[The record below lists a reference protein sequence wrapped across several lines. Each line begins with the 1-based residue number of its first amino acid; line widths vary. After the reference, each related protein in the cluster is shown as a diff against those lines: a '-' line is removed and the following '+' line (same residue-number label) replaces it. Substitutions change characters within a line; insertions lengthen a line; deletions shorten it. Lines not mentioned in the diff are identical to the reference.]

1 MRITADS
8 MAVLYH
14 HSTTATYIAYELV
27 VVLAR
32 GQFGQFGQSGKFFRS
47 GEEGQMRVK
56 GWPDPL
62 LVNLARSLLP
72 SASAWSD
79 VALAADRAKHSVR

>member
-1 MRITADS
+1 
-8 MAVLYH
+8 MAVLYYN
-14 HSTTATYIAYELV
+14 SASEPLAYELV

-72 SASAWSD
+72 SASAWSG
-79 VALAADRAKHSVR
+79 VALTADRAKHSVR